1 MLEYDH
7 KPEKV
12 IRVGDPV
19 FDKIETINI
28 TLEEIKRD
36 LGELIK
42 TIDSNNERLREIK
55 KGLRSI

>member
-1 MLEYDH
+1 MLEYDY

-12 IRVGDPV
+12 IKVGNPV

-36 LGELIK
+36 L
-42 TIDSNNERLREIK
+42 
-55 KGLRSI
+55 